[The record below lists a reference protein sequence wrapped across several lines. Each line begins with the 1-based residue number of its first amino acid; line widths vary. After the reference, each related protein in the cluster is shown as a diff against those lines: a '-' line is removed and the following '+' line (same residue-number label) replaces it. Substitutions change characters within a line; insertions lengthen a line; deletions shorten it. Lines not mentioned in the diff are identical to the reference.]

1 MGDFEWQSRSVKI
14 YKKVKSLL
22 GRPMKLRSLT
32 SSSPLWLAFCF
43 LGATSHSTIRKFSV
57 KDDWYLGWAETW
69 IKGRFIFG
77 LSKCT
82 YGWLGCGPGLTA
94 VNFGS
99 WPSML
104 KTWTIWPT
112 LGVGLLCLVKSSRRC
127 HCVVIGGLCLRSTKK
142 GQDTWRYQAGTPLGT
157 LCKWLHDHGW
167 IVQSLGIW
175 KHGETSL
182 TVSIE

>member
-1 MGDFEWQSRSVKI
+1 MKI

-22 GRPMKLRSLT
+22 GRPIKLRSLT

-82 YGWLGCGPGLTA
+82 YGWLAGLR
-94 VNFGS
+94 
-99 WPSML
+99 
-104 KTWTIWPT
+104 TWTDCSKLWIMTKHAQKVNHMANTWGRALV
-112 LGVGLLCLVKSSRRC
+112 LGEIISPLS
-127 HCVVIGGLCLRSTKK
+127 LRSPWRVVSTIYKK
-142 GQDTWRYQAGTPLGT
+142 RPGHLEISSGHTPWYL
-157 LCKWLHDHGW
+157 
-167 IVQSLGIW
+167 V
-175 KHGETSL
+175 
-182 TVSIE
+182 